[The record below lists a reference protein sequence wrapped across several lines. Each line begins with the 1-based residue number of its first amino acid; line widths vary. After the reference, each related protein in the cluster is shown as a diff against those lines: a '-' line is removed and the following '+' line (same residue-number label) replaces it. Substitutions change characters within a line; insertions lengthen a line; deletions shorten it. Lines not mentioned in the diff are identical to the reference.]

1 MADKITN
8 AYDTYTST
16 GSANELREDLADI
29 VYLVSPE
36 TTPVMQAIGSR
47 DVSQPTFDWLVQ
59 SLPSAS
65 ATASKEGEEITRSAS
80 TGTTRRTNVCMI
92 KTRNAT
98 VTNTNRASTHAGIS
112 EMMAHQIQLC
122 VRALKTDIETMITQK
137 KAKATGS
144 ATVARESASLSSWL
158 TSNTTHHTAGS
169 SATGDGTD
177 TITDG
182 SATQALAKSHL
193 NSAMQSAFG
202 NSSELPTLLI
212 CGPFNKT
219 KISAFD
225 ESSTNMRRM
234 VDANQVGSSVT
245 VVATDFGD
253 LEVVP
258 DNFSRERD
266 VFLLNPDYVRLAYLR
281 NFERQTM
288 GSIGDGVTEAIY
300 TEVGV
305 QVDNEATQ
313 AIVADRTV
321 S

>member
-1 MADKITN
+1 MTKITN
-8 AYDTYTST
+8 AYDTYSST
-16 GSANELREDLADI
+16 GASNEIREDLADI
-29 VYLVSPE
+29 IYLVSPE
-36 TTPVMQAIGSR
+36 ATPGMQAMGTR
-47 DVSQPTFDWLVQ
+47 EVTQPNFDWLVQ

-65 ATASKEGEEITRSAS
+65 ATTALEGDAISREAS
-80 TGTTRRTNVCMI
+80 TGTTRRQNVCAI

-98 VTNTNRASTHAGIS
+98 VTNTTLSSTTAGIAD
-112 EMMAHQIQLC
+112 MMAHQMQL
-122 VRALKTDIETMITQK
+122 VIRALKTDMETMIFQK
-137 KAKATGS
+137 KAKASGN
-144 ATVARESASLSSWL
+144 ATTKRETASVSSWL
-158 TSNTTHHTAGS
+158 TSNTQHHTGGS

-177 TITDG
+177 TVTDG
-182 SATQALAKSHL
+182 SAKTALTKTSINL
-193 NSAMQSAFG
+193 AMQSVFG
-202 NSSELPTLLI
+202 NSSELPTLLL

-258 DNFSRERD
+258 DNFSREQD
-266 VFLLNPDYVRLAYLR
+266 VFLLNPDYAKVAYLR

-288 GSIGDGVTEAIY
+288 GAIGDGITEAVY
-300 TEVGV
+300 VEFGV
-305 QVDNEATQ
+305 QVDNEATH
-313 AIVADRTV
+313 ALIADRTI